1 MSCQRI
7 SDSGIS
13 KGPQVPS
20 VQASEAERAGGL
32 PLDLMQQD
40 QSSAPLRRVQPAR
53 RKWPW
58 PLDLYQS
65 AVGKKWA
72 MAVTGVMLLGFVFF
86 HMLGNLKVYLGPEQI
101 NHYGEWLR
109 DIAVPALPRTVF
121 LWLLRTGLIAA
132 FAIHMH
138 AAWAL
143 TRMNHR
149 ARPTKYVSER
159 DYVAAN
165 FASRTMRWTGI
176 IIALFVVFH
185 LFDLTWGGANP
196 HFVRGDPYDN
206 LFNSFERV
214 PVAIAYIAAMT
225 ALSFH
230 LFHGAWS
237 MFQSLGLNNPR
248 WNIWRRYFAIGFA
261 TVIFI
266 GNVSMPLLIT
276 TGAVSR

>member
-1 MSCQRI
+1 M
-7 SDSGIS
+7 
-13 KGPQVPS
+13 
-20 VQASEAERAGGL
+20 
-32 PLDLMQQD
+32 DLMQQD
-40 QSSAPLRRVQPAR
+40 QSSAPLRRVQPPR

-86 HMLGNLKVYLGPEQI
+86 HMLGNLKAYLGPEQI

-121 LWLLRTGLIAA
+121 LWLLRTGLIVA

-149 ARPTKYVSER
+149 ARPTKYAGER

-176 IIALFVVFH
+176 IVALFVVFH
-185 LFDLTWGGANP
+185 LFDLTWGAANP

-206 LFNSFERV
+206 LFYSFDRV
-214 PVAIAYIAAMT
+214 PVAIIYIVAML
-225 ALSFH
+225 ALGFH
-230 LFHGAWS
+230 IFHGAWS

-248 WNIWRRYFAIGFA
+248 WNSWRRSFAIGFA
-261 TVIFI
+261 TLVGVMNISFPVMVMTHVLDAKDNPDCRTRGDVI
-266 GNVSMPLLIT
+266 VDCT
-276 TGAVSR
+276 EYHHQEAAQ

>member
-1 MSCQRI
+1 
-7 SDSGIS
+7 
-13 KGPQVPS
+13 
-20 VQASEAERAGGL
+20 
-32 PLDLMQQD
+32 MQQD

-72 MAVTGVMLLGFVFF
+72 MAVTGVMLLGFVFV
-86 HMLGNLKVYLGPEQI
+86 HMVGNLKVYLGPEQI

-121 LWLLRTGLIAA
+121 LWLLRASLIAA

-149 ARPTKYVSER
+149 ARPAKYVGDR

-176 IIALFVVFH
+176 IVILFLFFH
-185 LFDLTWGGANP
+185 LADLTWGSANGD
-196 HFVRGDPYDN
+196 FVRGSVYHN
-206 LFNSFERV
+206 MAHSFSRV
-214 PVAIAYIAAMT
+214 PVAAIYIVANC
-225 ALSFH
+225 ALAVH
-230 LFHGAWS
+230 IYHGAWS
-237 MFQSLGLNNPR
+237 MLASLGVSNPR
-248 WNIWRRYFAIGFA
+248 LIRFRRRFAVGFA
-261 TVIFI
+261 GIILLGNISFPVMVQAHVIEDHGSKPYQAPAAQI
-266 GNVSMPLLIT
+266 SAGQ
-276 TGAVSR
+276 GR